1 MNFRNRH
8 HSSQIPDVNLI
19 PLIDVLMSVLTFFI
33 IISMT
38 FTGQQVLQVQIP
50 TSSTPSTAKGQKSP
64 QVNSLVVGLTLQ
76 GKIILENQ
84 PANLEQ
90 LAARIQ
96 TYLINNPQGKITLSA
111 DRQLPYAKISILL
124 KQMGKMGGDRV
135 SLLLRDQ

>member
-8 HSSQIPDVNLI
+8 RSSQIPDVNLV

-38 FTGQQVLQVQIP
+38 FTGQQILQIQLP
-50 TSSTPSTAKGQKSP
+50 TSSTPLRAKGQKSP
-64 QVNSLVVGLTLQ
+64 QVNPLVVGLTLQ
-76 GKIILENQ
+76 GKIILDNQ

-96 TYLINNPQGKITLSA
+96 TYLINNPQGKIILSA

-124 KQMGKMGGDRV
+124 KQMGNMGGDRV
-135 SLLLRDQ
+135 SLLLQDQ